1 MTTERT
7 EAVVIGSGFG
17 GSVTAARLAEAGVRV
32 TVLERGPWWDTV
44 PTRSMGIADRT
55 SFPRGMALFLRA
67 VRSVYHPWMPW
78 GRTRVNRKGLFEVYF
93 SRGMEVVCASGVGG
107 GSHVYS
113 ALHRRPARPD
123 YWDGLCDD
131 LDEGSMAPH
140 YTAFLER
147 VGSARPGPDNAPPHG
162 AAEIYSNHPDFA
174 PVVPKDEVRVGFRF
188 PDDPARP
195 RLVQTDHGIDRHEA
209 DYATGDHGFLG
220 APSGSKS
227 TMDFIYLGPAMRH
240 GLTVRAMA
248 EAVSITALDSDAA
261 GPRFRVAY
269 QDHDAGHRRLIEA
282 DHVFVGA
289 GTLNTLRLLL
299 ESRDR
304 YGGLTGM
311 PDLGRR
317 FSGNGDIRGFWDL
330 KDADRDYSQGIP
342 SKGAIRLRD
351 EDQPQVGIGR
361 NNMPS
366 VDAYPLPRRLRDR
379 LKRGMVVSGMGEDAM
394 DGVATVRG
402 RRFAIHFD
410 PANSPIYAR
419 IHAVMQ
425 EMARRSGRRIYAGRT
440 PATVHPMGGACVG
453 RADEGGVVGANG
465 EVHGIPGLYVVD
477 AAAFPRPTAA
487 PPTLS
492 IGAWAE
498 NVAARFLAARTMGAD
513 ARSSSGQGGDG
524 SPRRAEVR
532 RR

>member
-1 MTTERT
+1 MNEAAT

-17 GSVTAARLAEAGVRV
+17 GSVTAARLAEAGVKV

-44 PTRSMGIADRT
+44 PVRSMGVPDRT
-55 SFPRGMALFLRA
+55 PLPRGVSLFARAL
-67 VRSVYHPWMPW
+67 RSVYHPWLPW
-78 GRTRVNRKGLFEVYF
+78 GRTRVNRRGLFEVYF

-123 YWDGLCDD
+123 YWDGHCDD
-131 LDEGSMAPH
+131 LDEAAMAPH
-140 YTAFLER
+140 YAAFLER

-174 PVVPKDEVRVGFRF
+174 PAIPKDEVRVGFRF
-188 PDDPARP
+188 PDDPANP
-195 RLVQTDHGIDRHEA
+195 RLIETADGIERWETDYR
-209 DYATGDHGFLG
+209 TGDHGFLG

-227 TMDFIYLGPAMRH
+227 TMDFVYLGPAMRR
-240 GLTVRAMA
+240 GLDVRALC
-248 EAVSITALDSDAA
+248 EVVSITAQQGA
-261 GPRFRVAY
+261 GRRFRVDY
-269 QDHDAGHRRLIEA
+269 VDHNGPGRSSIEA

-289 GTLNTLRLLL
+289 GTMNTLRLLL

-304 YGGLTGM
+304 YGGLSGM
-311 PDLGRR
+311 PGLGKR

-330 KDADRDYSQGIP
+330 NDPDRDYSEGVP
-342 SKGAIRLRD
+342 SKGAIKMRD
-351 EDQPQVGIGR
+351 ESFPQVGIGR

-366 VDAYPLPRRLRDR
+366 VNAYPFPRFLRER

-394 DGVATVRG
+394 DGVASVEG
-402 RRFAIHFD
+402 RRFRIRFD
-410 PANSPIYAR
+410 PKNSPIYKQ
-419 IHAVMQ
+419 IHDVMK
-425 EMARRSGRRIYAGRT
+425 EMARRSGRRIYAGKT

-453 RADEGGVVGANG
+453 RPEDGGVVGANG
-465 EVHGIPGLYVVD
+465 EVHGVPGLYVVD

-498 NVAARFLAARTMGAD
+498 NVAARFIASR
-513 ARSSSGQGGDG
+513 
-524 SPRRAEVR
+524 
-532 RR
+532 